1 MLRRPEFRAV
11 NFFFCF
17 TALILPF
24 IAGSGGDLQ
33 LTIVQLVSSAFTIYT
48 NILCYFSATASDSH
62 VITLMVPA
70 GCCLLAMF
78 LMQER
83 VRTGRALAISTPL
96 WMENGAGQNGL
107 PAAGVSKQREID
119 PKEQEQ
125 QSRLVTELEQQVAEL
140 KAEIEEHKKVE
151 SALRDS
157 EWKFRTLVENLNI
170 GVFRNTVDGGRIV
183 QTNTAM
189 ARIFGYE
196 SVQDFYGISVTD
208 LYLDMVDRQKFLEE
222 MRTQGFVKDRLIA
235 MRKRDGTPIWCS
247 VTAVAH
253 YDSAGRLECSDG
265 VLEDVTEQ
273 KRLEEQLRHSQKMEA
288 IGTLTGGIAHD
299 FNNMLTAILG
309 YANLLKLKMPA
320 DVVLH
325 TYVEQILVSSEK
337 AANLTRSLLA
347 FSRKQIINPRPV
359 NLNEIVQGVETLL
372 TRVIGEDLEFKTI
385 LADRDLVVMADS
397 SQMEQILLNLATNA
411 RDAMEDGGMLTI
423 ETSRTGVIPRHDG
436 FSHAL
441 EPGDYAVI
449 SVSDTGAGMDE
460 ALSQRIFEPFYT
472 TKEMGRGTGL
482 GLSIVYG
489 IVRQHKGDIHVY
501 SEPGSGTT
509 FKIYLP
515 IVEKPA
521 KKREDKVASPL
532 VGGTET
538 ILVAEDDE
546 DVRNLI
552 CSMLMQF
559 GYRVI
564 EAVDGL
570 DAVEQFIL
578 HQEEVELLLLD
589 VVMPRMNGKECLD
602 RIRETNSRVPVIF
615 SSGYTAD
622 IIHAKGIHEEGA
634 GFLQKPVQP
643 QVLLAVI
650 RNTLERNG

>member
-1 MLRRPEFRAV
+1 
-11 NFFFCF
+11 
-17 TALILPF
+17 
-24 IAGSGGDLQ
+24 
-33 LTIVQLVSSAFTIYT
+33 
-48 NILCYFSATASDSH
+48 
-62 VITLMVPA
+62 
-70 GCCLLAMF
+70 
-78 LMQER
+78 
-83 VRTGRALAISTPL
+83 
-96 WMENGAGQNGL
+96 
-107 PAAGVSKQREID
+107 
-119 PKEQEQ
+119 
-125 QSRLVTELEQQVAEL
+125 
-140 KAEIEEHKKVE
+140 
-151 SALRDS
+151 
-157 EWKFRTLVENLNI
+157 
-170 GVFRNTVDGGRIV
+170 
-183 QTNTAM
+183 
-189 ARIFGYE
+189 
-196 SVQDFYGISVTD
+196 
-208 LYLDMVDRQKFLEE
+208 
-222 MRTQGFVKDRLIA
+222 
-235 MRKRDGTPIWCS
+235 
-247 VTAVAH
+247 
-253 YDSAGRLECSDG
+253 
-265 VLEDVTEQ
+265 
-273 KRLEEQLRHSQKMEA
+273 
-288 IGTLTGGIAHD
+288 
-299 FNNMLTAILG
+299 
-309 YANLLKLKMPA
+309 
-320 DVVLH
+320 
-325 TYVEQILVSSEK
+325 
-337 AANLTRSLLA
+337 
-347 FSRKQIINPRPV
+347 
-359 NLNEIVQGVETLL
+359 
-372 TRVIGEDLEFKTI
+372 
-385 LADRDLVVMADS
+385 
-397 SQMEQILLNLATNA
+397 
-411 RDAMEDGGMLTI
+411 
-423 ETSRTGVIPRHDG
+423 VIPRHDG